1 MIEMNVIEQK
11 RSSAVR
17 LCMSLHNLDWALWR
31 SFLAILREGSLSGAA
46 RALDVA
52 HPTIRRHID
61 ELESRVG
68 AALFVRSPSGLVP
81 TELAL
86 SLRDG
91 ATTMESAASLL
102 IRTVSADAGAVAG
115 TVRIAASEIV
125 GIEILPP
132 ILAALKARYTG
143 LSFELSLSNSIE
155 DVLRHDA
162 DIAVRMTRPTQD
174 DLVARKI
181 GLIPLGLYAHESW
194 IARQGEPA
202 SLPDLIASGGLIGQ
216 DRETSFSRFLA
227 GAGFQAGHSDFGFR
241 SDSDIAQLAALRA
254 GLGVGVCQRPLAAR
268 DQALRQMLPQFSHS
282 LETWLVTHPNLRSAR
297 RVRATLD
304 GLASGLADYIGTA

>member
-1 MIEMNVIEQK
+1 MKLNNV
-11 RSSAVR
+11 
-17 LCMSLHNLDWALWR
+17 DWALWR

-52 HPTIRRHID
+52 HPTIRRHLD
-61 ELESRVG
+61 ELEQLLG
-68 AALFVRSPSGLVP
+68 APLFLRSPSGLVP

-102 IRTVSADAGAVAG
+102 VRTVSAEAGAVAG
-115 TVRIAASEIV
+115 TVRIAASEIIGV
-125 GIEILPP
+125 EVLPP
-132 ILAALKARYTG
+132 VLADLKARHAG

-162 DIAVRMTRPTQD
+162 DIAVRMTRPAQD
-174 DLVARKI
+174 DLVARKV
-181 GLIPLGLYAHESW
+181 GVIPLGFYAHKSW
-194 IARQGEPA
+194 IARHGEPA
-202 SLPDLIASGGLIGQ
+202 SLPDLIASGSLIGQ
-216 DRETSFSRFLA
+216 DREATFIRFLA
-227 GAGFQAGHSDFGFR
+227 NAGFSAGALDFGFR

-254 GLGVGVCQRPLAAR
+254 GLGVGVCQKPLAAR
-268 DQALRQMLPQFSHS
+268 DPTLRQVLADFTHG
-282 LETWLVTHPNLRSAR
+282 LETWLVTHPNLRSVQ

-304 GLASGLADYIGTA
+304 GLASGLSAYIDAT